1 MKFKKVFIYLIALIY
16 LSSCGTNVT
25 EEEVSRAGE
34 EARFR
39 LIDYKEMDFLLYQY
53 TFIDDVT
60 GEFIFS
66 IYKLTDKVGVCLYSE
81 RLNRIE
87 VEHDNKRID

>member
-1 MKFKKVFIYLIALIY
+1 MDFKKVFLCLIALIS

-34 EARFR
+34 EVRFR
-39 LIDYKEMDFLLYQY
+39 LIDYKEMDFFLYQY

-60 GEFIFS
+60 GEFIVS
-66 IYKLTDKVGVCLYSE
+66 IYKLTDKGGVCLYSE
-81 RLNRIE
+81 RLNGNE
-87 VEHDNKRID
+87 VEE